1 MHKGGNVP
9 KGVFVV
15 AWNRLAK
22 RDKIR
27 SVNGE
32 FIDTQ
37 KALVDFCVAAKHMKF
52 LAFDTEFVTEDSY
65 RPELCLIQVA
75 AGPRLAVIDPLAVD
89 DVTPFWDLIADAG
102 HETIVH
108 SGREEF
114 RFCRHA
120 IGRRPYQLFDVQLAA
135 GLVGLE
141 YPAAYGSL
149 VSKLL
154 REQLSKGETRTDWRR
169 RPLSDL
175 QIEYALLDVA
185 YLERMRHLLHQKLER
200 LGRLDWLALEMEK
213 WQLNIE
219 DYDEGERWRRLSGLS
234 GMSSRS
240 LAVVRELWHWRESLA
255 AQRNS
260 PVRRV
265 LRDDLL
271 IELAKRQTA
280 DLKRIRAVRG
290 LERGDLQKHLG
301 AISTAIE
308 RGMTM
313 TAEECPAPSPRSN
326 RPQLNLLGQF
336 LHTAVNSVCHAAH
349 VAPGIVGTVED
360 VRDLIAYRLGLGD
373 GAETPSLAVG
383 WRAEVV
389 GHVIEELL
397 AGKRAIRIVDP
408 LSDRPLEFT

>member
-1 MHKGGNVP
+1 M
-9 KGVFVV
+9 
-15 AWNRLAK
+15 
-22 RDKIR
+22 
-27 SVNGE
+27 NGE

-37 KALVDFCVAAKHMKF
+37 KALLDFCVAAKHVQY
-52 LAFDTEFVTEDSY
+52 LAFDTEFVTEHSY

-75 AGPRLAVIDPLAVD
+75 AGNRLAVIDPLAIE
-89 DVTPFWDLIADAG
+89 DVTPFWELLSSPG

-108 SGREEF
+108 AGREEF

-120 IGRRPYQLFDVQLAA
+120 IGRRPHALFDVQLAA

-149 VSKLL
+149 VSRLL
-154 REQLSKGETRTDWRR
+154 RESLSKGETRTDWRR
-169 RPLSDL
+169 RPLSDS

-185 YLERMRHLLHQKLER
+185 YLEEMRHLLHQKLER
-200 LGRLDWLALEMEK
+200 LGRLSWLEIEMER
-213 WQLNIE
+213 WQLNVE
-219 DYDEGERWRRLSGLS
+219 EYDEGERWRRLSGLS
-234 GMSSRS
+234 GMSSRM
-240 LAVVRELWHWRESLA
+240 LAVARELWHWREELA
-255 AQRNS
+255 ARRNS

-265 LRDDLL
+265 LRDDLI
-271 IELAKRQTA
+271 IELAKRQLS
-280 DLKRIRAVRG
+280 DVNRIRALRG
-290 LERGDLQKHLG
+290 LERGDLQKHLP
-301 AISTAIE
+301 AISAVIE
-308 RGMTM
+308 HALKLP
-313 TAEECPAPSPRSN
+313 AEECPLPTARTN

-336 LHTAVNSVCHAAH
+336 LHTAVNSVCHKAH

-360 VRDLIAYRLGLGD
+360 VRDLIAYRLGVGD
-373 GAETPSLAVG
+373 TQTPPSLATG